1 LRTEDF
7 TGFASEHPTVG
18 FVFVNDGST
27 DDTLRILRDLCAS
40 APQQFRYIDAE
51 HGGKGKAVR
60 HGLEEAMRN
69 EGVRYVGYWDAD
81 LSTPLDA
88 IVSLTDV
95 LDRLPNVTLAMG
107 ARVQLLGRSIRRSA
121 LRHYLGRVFATAA
134 SVILSLPVYDTQC
147 GAKLFRVGPE
157 TRHIFAEPFATRW
170 VFDVEIIARMRQ
182 FERASVHERIHE
194 VPLQQWH
201 DAQGSKRRPWHYV
214 TAARDLVTVLL
225 KYR

>member
-1 LRTEDF
+1 MPTGCAEPAHMHNVLIVVPCYNEQARLRTEDF

-40 APQQFRYIDAE
+40 APRQFRYIDTE

-60 HGLEEAMRN
+60 HGLEEAMRS

-95 LDRLPNVTLAMG
+95 LDRLP
-107 ARVQLLGRSIRRSA
+107 
-121 LRHYLGRVFATAA
+121 
-134 SVILSLPVYDTQC
+134 SV
-147 GAKLFRVGPE
+147 
-157 TRHIFAEPFATRW
+157 
-170 VFDVEIIARMRQ
+170 
-182 FERASVHERIHE
+182 
-194 VPLQQWH
+194 
-201 DAQGSKRRPWHYV
+201 
-214 TAARDLVTVLL
+214 
-225 KYR
+225 